1 MKTDW
6 SKSKMGLMEREEKEG
21 YQEREWRRERGGEE
35 EEREG
40 KEGTGEKDTREG
52 GTKQKVWYLRVF
64 CSLLYTVVI
73 PIGPEIPQGPVILCL
88 CCNSVRK
95 ILLC

>member
-6 SKSKMGLMEREEKEG
+6 SKSKMGLREREEKEG

-40 KEGTGEKDTREG
+40 KGGKGEKDTREG

-64 CSLLYTVVI
+64 CSLLFI
-73 PIGPEIPQGPVILCL
+73 W
-88 CCNSVRK
+88 
-95 ILLC
+95 